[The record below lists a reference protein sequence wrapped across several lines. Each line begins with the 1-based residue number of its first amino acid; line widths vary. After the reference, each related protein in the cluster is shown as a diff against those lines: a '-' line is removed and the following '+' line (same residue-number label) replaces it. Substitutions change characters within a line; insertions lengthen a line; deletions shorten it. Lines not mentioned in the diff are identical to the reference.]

1 MHLSPTAVTTEDS
14 TVVYKTKNLYADE
27 DRDIYFFSDVPH
39 LPFEIVGLIPFN
51 AHSNSRALWVS
62 LLQGVCYSYSTEPGI
77 YGSKPTESEGVAR
90 GQGRFTL
97 P

>member
-1 MHLSPTAVTTEDS
+1 MYYSNRGMARNMLNALEAYNSKTTLLIDS
-14 TVVYKTKNLYADE
+14 KL
-27 DRDIYFFSDVPH
+27 
-39 LPFEIVGLIPFN
+39 EI
-51 AHSNSRALWVS
+51 
-62 LLQGVCYSYSTEPGI
+62 CSTEPGI